1 MKMYP
6 KNKVYDVLK
15 YVAQIGLPA
24 LATFMA
30 TVLPVWDVSDS
41 MVQKIV
47 ITTVAMNT
55 MLGALLLLSSVQYH
69 KDEGVPYH
77 KGEG

>member
-30 TVLPVWDVSDS
+30 TVLPVWDVSEP

-47 ITTVAMNT
+47 VTTVATNT

-69 KDEGVPYH
+69 KDEG
-77 KGEG
+77 